1 MRAFTMIL
9 LCGLTTGAADVLS
22 RRTGHGGSAA
32 AVAAAAAGQTLE
44 EFCAAQTKYVEGCV
58 TFSVGLVYTAGSAC
72 KEKAPDPYWM
82 VQGDAVTL
90 RKPVDTCTKN
100 VIGNTVKFKCED
112 GVIMEHVYHD
122 ILDGSTCDSVPGA
135 CTCENEIVSFSK
147 SGRTSSDPNSSGGLR
162 TYVMPIT
169 NGCTEQFFGGMLMTW
184 DDYCQPKPS
193 CKFGPLTPFGH
204 IDPKTTAVIDGGSDM
219 C

>member
-1 MRAFTMIL
+1 M
-9 LCGLTTGAADVLS
+9 
-22 RRTGHGGSAA
+22 
-32 AVAAAAAGQTLE
+32 
-44 EFCAAQTKYVEGCV
+44 
-58 TFSVGLVYTAGSAC
+58 YTANTSC
-72 KEKAPDPYWM
+72 TEKAPAPYWM
-82 VQGDAVTL
+82 VQGDSVTL

-184 DDYCQPKPS
+184 DDYCQPKPT
-193 CKFGPLTPFGH
+193 CKFGSTMPFGN
-204 IDPKTTAVIDGGSDM
+204 IDPKTTAVIDGVFRHVLDM
-219 C
+219 CAIARR